1 MSKTS
6 RDVKPF
12 GGFSSVFCGRK
23 KKTPFSG
30 TGFRVSKSWMKTPPK
45 GWLNLQKNNAVR
57 GWNLQN
63 TRIVPNRGDVLVV
76 DSQLILFTYYNT
88 QDAE

>member
-1 MSKTS
+1 MSNLLE
-6 RDVKPF
+6 DVHPF
-12 GGFSSVFCGRK
+12 FWGRK
-23 KKTPFSG
+23 KNLHFLAEVLG
-30 TGFRVSKSWMKTPPK
+30 IQIMDENPPK

-63 TRIVPNRGDVLVV
+63 TRIVPNPGDVLVV